1 MPISAGPS
9 MTRNENAVAVTQD
22 GSTSKVPP
30 GEVENG
36 TSTTSELKKNSNA
49 AKPCRSDK
57 KHKLTR
63 ITSKATGSWCPIQK
77 SRKHTLQAC
86 WVFLNARTKIRACKE
101 RGIQRVS
108 PTRGVY
114 CPIHKTKNHDLSS
127 CKFFLSVTKMPSPK
141 VQQPGKT
148 LRDEDKERG
157 MTLTPDCFID
167 VIDIGSSEP
176 LVLHLLE
183 DYDSSSTSTRRETER
198 LRESV
203 TNLSNAFEE
212 AAAATHPEQQPTA
225 GANGEN
231 PEQRESPY
239 RASPPPHGTS
249 NLCDHPNGN
258 REARRTRENENRP
271 RHHVSSRH
279 HDNEERGRHSNE
291 DRDCDHHHNRHI
303 RDDRERRTPAD
314 TSRGRRHHDEDDRER
329 RRDNNGGRRQDS
341 REHGRRSRNPTPEP
355 SDPSSSSSS
364 SSSTSSDRHP
374 RRTYDRRQPT
384 APSAGC
390 RAFGRSLH
398 DVRWPK
404 RFRPGAVEKYDG
416 STDPEEFLQ
425 VYSTVLY
432 AVGSDDN
439 ALANYLPT
447 ALKGS
452 ARSWLMHLP
461 PYSISS
467 WADLWQQFV
476 ANFQGTYKRHAI
488 EDDLHALT
496 QSSGE
501 SLREYVRHFNECRNT
516 IPEITDASVI
526 RAFKSGVRDRYTT
539 QELATRRITTTR
551 RLF

>member
-1 MPISAGPS
+1 MSYYVDPCTNVLQYSLYPVYGYHPSTVARQVGGLGAQGSTTMSSSLVDNGVNANLNYGLPASTTLTWTQVGEIVFPVYTTMPISAGPS

-183 DYDSSSTSTRRETER
+183 DYDSSSTSTRREVLAIDETGTLARANTGAENMTSTPAQHIR
-198 LRESV
+198 TLNAILRE
-203 TNLSNAFEE
+203 T
-212 AAAATHPEQQPTA
+212 
-225 GANGEN
+225 
-231 PEQRESPY
+231 PY
-239 RASPPPHGTS
+239 
-249 NLCDHPNGN
+249 
-258 REARRTRENENRP
+258 
-271 RHHVSSRH
+271 
-279 HDNEERGRHSNE
+279 
-291 DRDCDHHHNRHI
+291 
-303 RDDRERRTPAD
+303 
-314 TSRGRRHHDEDDRER
+314 
-329 RRDNNGGRRQDS
+329 
-341 REHGRRSRNPTPEP
+341 
-355 SDPSSSSSS
+355 DPV
-364 SSSTSSDRHP
+364 
-374 RRTYDRRQPT
+374 
-384 APSAGC
+384 
-390 RAFGRSLH
+390 LH
-398 DVRWPK
+398 D
-404 RFRPGAVEKYDG
+404 D
-416 STDPEEFLQ
+416 
-425 VYSTVLY
+425 
-432 AVGSDDN
+432 
-439 ALANYLPT
+439 
-447 ALKGS
+447 
-452 ARSWLMHLP
+452 
-461 PYSISS
+461 
-467 WADLWQQFV
+467 
-476 ANFQGTYKRHAI
+476 
-488 EDDLHALT
+488 LT
-496 QSSGE
+496 Q
-501 SLREYVRHFNECRNT
+501 
-516 IPEITDASVI
+516 
-526 RAFKSGVRDRYTT
+526 
-539 QELATRRITTTR
+539 
-551 RLF
+551 